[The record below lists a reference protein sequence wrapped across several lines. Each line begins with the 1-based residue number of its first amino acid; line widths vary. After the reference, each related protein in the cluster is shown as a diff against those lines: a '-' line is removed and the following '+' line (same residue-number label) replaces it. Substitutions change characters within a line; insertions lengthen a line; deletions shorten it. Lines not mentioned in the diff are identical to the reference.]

1 MCSQFWTLVCGCQ
14 EAPVHKPSLYSCT
27 EVRGGRVSLLD
38 HPSVQYHN
46 VPLVEN
52 LISLSRLRVQSKLVP
67 RKNTSGFLN
76 SCAGNHHGRMRTRCE
91 GSGNPSSL
99 SPRASESPAL
109 STMLQPQARRA
120 ALAGLR
126 EARSLGHLLLAACP
140 APSGAHAPSHSA
152 AQGLGLAPISRRLEF
167 PHIRRAVP

>member
-52 LISLSRLRVQSKLVP
+52 LISLSRLRVQSKLVQSP
-67 RKNTSGFLN
+67 LQLSDNYDNNDLSANSTALRGGEGAVPGRGTEGERNTFP
-76 SCAGNHHGRMRTRCE
+76 AGNR
-91 GSGNPSSL
+91 PYD
-99 SPRASESPAL
+99 
-109 STMLQPQARRA
+109 
-120 ALAGLR
+120 
-126 EARSLGHLLLAACP
+126 
-140 APSGAHAPSHSA
+140 
-152 AQGLGLAPISRRLEF
+152 
-167 PHIRRAVP
+167 